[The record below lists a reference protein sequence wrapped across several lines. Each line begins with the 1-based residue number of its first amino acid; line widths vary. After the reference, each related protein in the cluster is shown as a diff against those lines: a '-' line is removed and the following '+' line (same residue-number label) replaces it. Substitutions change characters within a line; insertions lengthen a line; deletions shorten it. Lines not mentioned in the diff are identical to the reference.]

1 MKWKLTIMFVLFSA
15 VITAQ
20 NPACD
25 ILIKNGKI
33 IDGTGNSWYYGDIAL
48 KDGKIIQ
55 TGKALNIPAAK
66 IIDATGLI
74 VAPGFIDV
82 HTHLEGD
89 EAKNPNATNFILD
102 GVTTCITGNCGSSN
116 VDIGK
121 YLHFIDSLKLSINVA
136 TLIGHNDV
144 RKTVMG
150 RANRDATADEMQQMK
165 NIVDRAM
172 RDGALGLSTGLI
184 YIPGTYTKTP
194 EIVELAKIAAKY
206 NGVYASH
213 MRDEGDSVT
222 YAIDEAL
229 TVGREAK
236 IPVEISHFKLSGQQ
250 NWGRSKETV
259 PMIEAARK
267 EGIEVT
273 IDQYPYTASSTSI
286 STLIPDEILAD
297 GQDSINAR
305 LQRPEIKNYVIK
317 SMLARLKKRKLKHFS
332 YAVVAYFQPDTT
344 YNGKS
349 IEQINLM
356 KGRKHRAK
364 YEAETIIDLVMK
376 GGASAVFHGMSEE
389 DIKRIMQ
396 YPFNMFA
403 SDASIRIFGAGI
415 PHPRGYGTNARV
427 LAKYVRD
434 QKVISL
440 EEAIR
445 RMTSLPAQKFQ
456 LHDRGLL
463 KEGMAA
469 DIVIFDEKQV
479 QDVSTYENPHAYSK
493 GFHYV
498 IVNGV
503 ITVDNEKHLGI
514 RAGRALYGPGVSHTN
529 SF

>member
-1 MKWKLTIMFVLFSA
+1 MKSIFFCLLLCPLIIF
-15 VITAQ
+15 AQ
-20 NPACD
+20 QKNCD
-25 ILIKNGKI
+25 IIIHNGKI
-33 IDGTGNSWYYGDIAL
+33 IDGTGNSWFYGDVAVQ
-48 KDGKIIQ
+48 DGKII
-55 TGKALNIPAAK
+55 GIGRRLNFTATK
-66 IIDATGLI
+66 TIDATGLI

-89 EAKNPNATNFILD
+89 ETKDPNATNFILD

-116 VDIGK
+116 TDIGK
-121 YLHFIDSLKLSINVA
+121 YLEWIDSLKLSINVA

-144 RKTVMG
+144 RKAVMG
-150 RANRDATADEMQQMK
+150 KANRDATADELEQMK
-165 NIVDRAM
+165 SIVDKAM
-172 RDGALGLSTGLI
+172 RDGAVGFSTGLI

-194 EIVELAKIAAKY
+194 EIAELAKVAAKY
-206 NGVYASH
+206 NGIYATH

-267 EGIEVT
+267 DGIEVT

-297 GQDSINAR
+297 NQDSINAR
-305 LQRPEIKNYVIK
+305 LQNPQLRKSVIDH
-317 SMLARLKKRKLKHFS
+317 MLERLKKRKLKHFS
-332 YAVVAYFQPDTT
+332 YAVVAYYKFDTT

-349 IEQINLM
+349 IEQINLL
-356 KGRKHRAK
+356 KGNKHTK
-364 YEAETIIDLVMK
+364 EKEAETIIDIMMH
-376 GGASAVFHGMSEE
+376 GGASAVFHGMSE
-389 DIKRIMQ
+389 DDVKRIMK

-403 SDASIRIFGAGI
+403 SDASIREFGAGM

-427 LAKYVRD
+427 LAEYVRD
-434 QKVISL
+434 QHLISL

-463 KEGMAA
+463 AEGYAA
-469 DIVIFDEKQV
+469 DIVVFDEIKV
-479 QDVSTYENPHAYSK
+479 QDISTYDHPHAYST
-493 GFHYV
+493 GFKYV

-503 ITVDNEKHLGI
+503 LTVENEKHLGV
-514 RAGRALYGPGVSHTN
+514 RAGHALYGPGVLK
-529 SF
+529 